1 MRIYYKNK
9 KGDIL
14 DTRKLFSLHSIKDDE
29 LNYVPR
35 IGETVCAG
43 SRMYKVKDVITDL
56 INDTITVILV

>member
-1 MRIYYKNK
+1 MKIYYKNR

-14 DTRKLFSLHSIKDDE
+14 ETRKLFVSHSLKDDK

-43 SRMYKVKDVITDL
+43 SSMYKVENVITDL